1 MPRIVQDIMNREL
14 LAIRPDLPV
23 REALELLHS
32 FQVGAAPVLDEA
44 RHPVGVVAIRDL
56 IHADAGGGTA
66 QDRMSRP
73 ALCISIS
80 ATVEQAAQQL
90 ARMNMHHLVVVDGM
104 GIAVGMVSTLDA
116 LRALFDLPARHPKTF
131 PHWDET
137 TGASWTE
144 DWPLA
149 DAPSQLPEA
158 GGVLALTTGR
168 LGEREAIV
176 WAEAVPN
183 LRERVRRLSSA
194 PLEQEPALRKVLET
208 PGIRVRAAVGRDE
221 ATRLT
226 IVGLLHDRIKHAP
239 TPGTT

>member
-1 MPRIVQDIMNREL
+1 MNREL

-23 REALELLHS
+23 KEALELLHS
-32 FQVGAAPVLDEA
+32 FQIGAAPVLDEA
-44 RHPVGVVAIRDL
+44 RRPVGVVSIRDL
-56 IHADAGGGTA
+56 IHAEAGGVTA
-66 QDRMSRP
+66 QHRMSRP
-73 ALCISIS
+73 ALCIPIS

-90 ARMNMHHLVVVDGM
+90 ARMNMHHLVVVDGV

-144 DWPLA
+144 DWPLDA
-149 DAPSQLPEA
+149 DAPSQLPES
-158 GGVLALTTGR
+158 GGVLALTTER

-183 LRERVRRLSSA
+183 LRERVRVLSSA

-208 PGIRVRAAVGRDE
+208 PGLRVRAVVGRDE
-221 ATRLT
+221 ATRST
-226 IVGLLHDRIKHAP
+226 IVGLLHERIKHMP
-239 TPGTT
+239 TPGAT